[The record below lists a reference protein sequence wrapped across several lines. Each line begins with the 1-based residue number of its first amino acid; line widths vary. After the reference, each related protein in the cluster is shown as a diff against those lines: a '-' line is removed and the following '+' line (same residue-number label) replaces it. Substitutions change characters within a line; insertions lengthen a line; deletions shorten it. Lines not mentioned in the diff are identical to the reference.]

1 MQIPIGPEDGDLL
14 SGVMVHRTRCLA
26 AEICRQT
33 GSIPDPFPRY
43 GVDAQR
49 TVVSVKIAP
58 GRPSRFVRTGLMT
71 P

>member
-14 SGVMVHRTRCLA
+14 SGVMVQRTRCLA

-33 GSIPDPFPRY
+33 RSIPDPFTRY
-43 GVDAQR
+43 GVDVQR
-49 TVVSVKIAP
+49 TVVPVTIAP
-58 GRPSRFVRTGLMT
+58 SRLIRHVRTGLRS